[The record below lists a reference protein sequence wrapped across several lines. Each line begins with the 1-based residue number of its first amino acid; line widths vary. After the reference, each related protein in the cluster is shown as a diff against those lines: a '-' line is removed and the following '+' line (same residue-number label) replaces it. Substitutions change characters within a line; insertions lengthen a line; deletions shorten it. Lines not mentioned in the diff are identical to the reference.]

1 MPKYSLDE
9 ILDILKN
16 LTPEE
21 KAQLQ
26 EQLPAVLDGAG
37 APASRFQK
45 KTQPSPFTGSIRV
58 REGNAFAGG
67 QVSAEAAT
75 NLEGSSAE
83 ARTTEI
89 QEALDLLRLIK
100 KGIVRTSILKNN
112 QKKNLESTL
121 EVVLEELKKDKPDKD
136 LIDLALE
143 SLEKGLRG
151 VDSLAGPTRE
161 VAQIIATA
169 WLRL

>member
-1 MPKYSLDE
+1 MPKYTLDE
-9 ILDILKN
+9 ILEILKN

-37 APASRFQK
+37 APASRFQ
-45 KTQPSPFTGSIRV
+45 TQTQQSQSFGNISAG
-58 REGNAFAGG
+58 EGNAFAGG
-67 QVSAEAAT
+67 QVSAEGAI
-75 NLEGSSAE
+75 NLEGTSAQ
-83 ARTTEI
+83 AHTAEI

-100 KGIVRTSILKNN
+100 KEIAQTSLL
-112 QKKNLESTL
+112 KKNKNKNLQSTL

-151 VDSLAGPTRE
+151 VDRLAGPTRR
-161 VAQIIATA
+161 VAEIIATA
-169 WLRL
+169 WLGL